1 MHSDED
7 EHYLHA
13 YRMGNSWDRIV
24 TVSERIQSRLKA
36 LSPSFADR
44 TQLIRYGIEI
54 DSLDQKAISELRNS
68 ETLRIVYTGRIQEQQ
83 KRIFDFVT
91 LAEMLHDRNVPFEMT
106 LIGDGDDLSELR
118 KRMQPFIDRKQ
129 VWLPGRMTTGEIRQQ
144 LMRHHVFCLVSEF
157 EGLPLSML
165 EAMAVECVP
174 VVHKIES
181 GVSEILTH
189 GDNALLSPRKDI
201 AAMADNLVELHEDVV
216 LRKSLARRARMTL
229 FRYRL
234 TVEQMAGSYAKLFEE
249 LHQEIDTGGRSVVS
263 LPINC
268 PAVDQMLNAA

>member
-1 MHSDED
+1 
-7 EHYLHA
+7 
-13 YRMGNSWDRIV
+13 
-24 TVSERIQSRLKA
+24 
-36 LSPSFADR
+36 
-44 TQLIRYGIEI
+44 
-54 DSLDQKAISELRNS
+54 
-68 ETLRIVYTGRIQEQQ
+68 
-83 KRIFDFVT
+83 
-91 LAEMLHDRNVPFEMT
+91 
-106 LIGDGDDLSELR
+106 
-118 KRMQPFIDRKQ
+118 
-129 VWLPGRMTTGEIRQQ
+129 
-144 LMRHHVFCLVSEF
+144 
-157 EGLPLSML
+157 ML